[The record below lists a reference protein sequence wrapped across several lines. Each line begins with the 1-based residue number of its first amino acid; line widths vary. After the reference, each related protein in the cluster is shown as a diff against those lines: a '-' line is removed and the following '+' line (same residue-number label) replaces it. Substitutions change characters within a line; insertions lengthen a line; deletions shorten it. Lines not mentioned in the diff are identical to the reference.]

1 MSGDSLITAAL
12 VVAAFG
18 AGAGLGWLFYAGLYR
33 TVQALGR
40 ARHPALLIGG
50 SLLLR
55 MLVLLAGFWV
65 LLMAGERW
73 TGDGWTTLVPGLLG
87 VFAVRALLLRRYGRP
102 GDRPEGK
109 AESNGAGGPPG
120 EDKTERQSR

>member
-1 MSGDSLITAAL
+1 MSGDTLITAVL

-18 AGAGLGWLFYAGLYR
+18 AGAGLGWLFYTGLYR
-33 TVQALGR
+33 TVQHLGR

-55 MLVLLAGFWV
+55 MLLLLAGLWV
-65 LLMAGERW
+65 VLMAGERW

-87 VFAVRALLLRRYGRP
+87 VIAVRALLLRRYGRP
-102 GDRPEGK
+102 GGRPAGK
-109 AESNGAGGPPG
+109 AESAGAGSPPD

>member
-1 MSGDSLITAAL
+1 MSGDTLITAAL

-33 TVQALGR
+33 TVQAL
-40 ARHPALLIGG
+40 ARTRQPVLLIGG

-55 MLVLLAGFWV
+55 MLVLLAGLWV
-65 LLMAGERW
+65 LMLAGQHW

-87 VFAVRALLLRRYGRP
+87 VIAVRALLLRRYGRP
-102 GDRPEGK
+102 GDRPREQPD
-109 AESNGAGGPPG
+109 SNGAGGLP
-120 EDKTERQSR
+120 DDDTTERQSR